1 MIHLIPGDPAR
12 QIVGMDATEEQ
23 VQLVR
28 EQLGL
33 NDPLPVQYFRYMGSI
48 LRGDLGTS
56 LRTRGPVSREISNRL
71 PYTALLAGGG
81 VLVAGVL
88 GIFLGVISALKQYS
102 IIDHICM
109 IFALVGVSMP
119 TFWIGIMFV
128 WVFAVTLRWFPAS
141 GVPQDLLSSWRH
153 LVLPIETLAWTVI
166 AMVTRLTRSTML
178 ETIRMDYI
186 RTAKAKGLSQRVVV
200 FKHALRNAV
209 LPVITY
215 LGLQF
220 GALLGGAVVT
230 ESIFAWPG
238 MGRYLL
244 TGIQDRDYPVIQSS
258 ILVFSFMFVMLNLLV
273 DLSYALVDPRISYN

>member
-1 MIHLIPGDPAR
+1 
-12 QIVGMDATEEQ
+12 
-23 VQLVR
+23 
-28 EQLGL
+28 
-33 NDPLPVQYFRYMGSI
+33 
-48 LRGDLGTS
+48 
-56 LRTRGPVSREISNRL
+56 
-71 PYTALLAGGG
+71 
-81 VLVAGVL
+81 
-88 GIFLGVISALKQYS
+88 
-102 IIDHICM
+102 
-109 IFALVGVSMP
+109 
-119 TFWIGIMFV
+119 
-128 WVFAVTLRWFPAS
+128 
-141 GVPQDLLSSWRH
+141 
-153 LVLPIETLAWTVI
+153 
-166 AMVTRLTRSTML
+166 ML